1 MFGQQPQ
8 QQYGYPQQ
16 GYPQQQAYSQQQYG
30 GYQPAPMAPKMS
42 AEQMLNQ
49 IDSQPGKSAFTK
61 DIMPGTRVTGIIENV
76 TANQVRDFQTKQ
88 PAFWNDGSPR
98 LQVLVTIDTGI
109 IDPNV
114 EDDDGR
120 RTVYIK
126 GWGVQRRA
134 WLQALH
140 NAGLKKA
147 GEVKPG
153 DRFTA
158 TFTGYGPQGNLPQPP
173 KLFEYVIEHQSP
185 ADLAMGQPQQP
196 AQQPFQQQPQ
206 QKVTRSSSTPHSRRH
221 RPRIRGISRP
231 QPTRGTRPHSR
242 ASSNL
247 FSLCSSASSRW
258 IQ

>member
-1 MFGQQPQ
+1 M
-8 QQYGYPQQ
+8 
-16 GYPQQQAYSQQQYG
+16 
-30 GYQPAPMAPKMS
+30 
-42 AEQMLNQ
+42 
-49 IDSQPGKSAFTK
+49 
-61 DIMPGTRVTGIIENV
+61 
-76 TANQVRDFQTKQ
+76 
-88 PAFWNDGSPR
+88 
-98 LQVLVTIDTGI
+98 
-109 IDPNV
+109 
-114 EDDDGR
+114 
-120 RTVYIK
+120 
-126 GWGVQRRA
+126 QRRA

-206 QKVTRSSSTPHSRRH
+206 QSYPQQQYAAQQAAQA
-221 RPRIRGISRP
+221 PNQGISRP

-247 FSLCSSASSRW
+247 FSLCSSASRRW
-258 IQ
+258 IR